1 MGWGAAKTGA
11 SHPFLILIK
20 GKTMLKPLGAISLL
34 LITSALVAPSVA
46 MAQAVPETEATE
58 TAQIEPEN
66 AAQDAVDP
74 QADAPVDE
82 VTVEEEEEPVD
93 VSIPGANDEI
103 VVRGFKDRNIAK
115 SAPQVVSVL
124 SSADIARTGEGDIA
138 GALARVTGLS
148 VVGNGFVYVRGLG
161 DRYSLALLNGSPLP
175 SPEPLKRVVPLDLF
189 PTSVIAS
196 SLVQKTYSA
205 NFPGEF
211 GGGVINLTTKA
222 IPRESFLTIGGSITG
237 DSETTNELGYTYY
250 GSSQDWSGF
259 DNGNRD
265 LPGALDTY
273 LRSGERISAGNVNT
287 QAIAGQLVTGRNA
300 IVQRNRHLPANG
312 SGNITGGTN
321 FDLGTDTSFG
331 VIATIGYSNKW
342 RTRDTIQQTASTL
355 DLSQKELD
363 FQRVITDNRL
373 VVNGLL
379 GFGLEAGE
387 QKIRWTNLFIRD
399 TLKQA
404 RLGVGTRQT
413 GSPSATYLQQDTAW
427 FERQLVDSQ
436 LVGEFK
442 LSPDVNLAV
451 RIAYANSKRE
461 APDELS
467 FEYFRS
473 NLPADPFGAFYINR
487 LNNGQQGTAEASYS
501 RLNENLWAGG
511 LDLSVKITPDI
522 TGTIGYAYSDST
534 RRTERRDFLFSA
546 PSTFPV
552 GVALLRPDFLLQP
565 DVIDF
570 YKIALIDTNEA
581 NPIFDSQLLTNA
593 GYGQIQAY
601 ITPEISLNLGVRY
614 ETAKQTVAPVQVFNV
629 PTASLASTSL
639 NNSYWLPAA
648 TLTWDITDQM
658 KFRLS
663 GSKTIARPQFRELIF
678 QNFYDP
684 DSNRSFRGNPFLS
697 DSQLYNAEARFEY
710 YFDRDQRLSAAGFFK
725 RIDKPIETFS
735 SFDDNSV
742 VTSFANAPKADLYGG
757 EVELQKYFDLGG
769 DDGSGF
775 FGTRRAV
782 VIANYTYTQSKIA
795 VGDTDS
801 ISVFNSN
808 ATLAREFF
816 RNGSPLTGQSDHLVN
831 LQLGLE
837 DTDGLSQQTILF
849 TYASDRVTS
858 RGASGQVDIIERPG
872 IQLDFVARQGIKV
885 AGVEMEMKLEVRN
898 ITGTKYQEFQQ
909 LGDNKIFYNL
919 YKVGTSASLGLDI
932 NF

>member
-1 MGWGAAKTGA
+1 
-11 SHPFLILIK
+11 
-20 GKTMLKPLGAISLL
+20 MLKPLGAISLL

-46 MAQAVPETEATE
+46 MAQAVPETEATD
-58 TAQIEPEN
+58 TAQVEPAT

-74 QADAPVDE
+74 QTDDPAP
-82 VTVEEEEEPVD
+82 EEEEVD
-93 VSIPGANDEI
+93 VSIPGASDEI
-103 VVRGFKDRNIAK
+103 VVRGYLDRNIAK

-222 IPRESFLTIGGSITG
+222 IPREPFLTIGGSITG

-250 GSSQDWSGF
+250 GSSSDFTGF

-265 LPGALDTY
+265 LPPALDAY
-273 LRSGERISAGNVNT
+273 LRSGERISAGNVDT

-300 IVQRNRHLPANG
+300 IIQRNKHLPANF
-312 SGNITGGTN
+312 SANVTGGTN
-321 FDLGTDTSFG
+321 WELGTDTSFG

-342 RTRDTIQQTASTL
+342 RTRDTLQQTASTL

-363 FQRVITDNRL
+363 FQRVITDNRI

-379 GFGLEAGE
+379 GFGLEQGE

-404 RLGVGTRQT
+404 RLGIGTRQT
-413 GSPSATYLQQDTAW
+413 GSPSATLMQQDTAW

-442 LSPDVNLAV
+442 LSPDVNLNV

-467 FEYFRS
+467 FEYYRS
-473 NLPADPFGAFYINR
+473 NLASDPFGAFFINR

-501 RLNENLWAGG
+501 VLNENLWAGG
-511 LDLSVKITPDI
+511 LDLTYKVTPDI
-522 TGTIGYAYSDST
+522 TATIGYAYSDTT
-534 RRTERRDFLFSA
+534 RRTERRDFLFTA
-546 PSTFPV
+546 PSTFPNA
-552 GVALLRPDFLLQP
+552 VALFRPDFLLQP

-570 YKIALIDTNEA
+570 YNIALIDTNEA
-581 NPIFDSQLLTNA
+581 NPVFDARLLNNA

-601 ITPEISLNLGVRY
+601 ITPEISLNIGVRY
-614 ETAKQTVAPVQVFNV
+614 ETAKQSVVPVQVFNT
-629 PTASLASTSL
+629 PTASLASTQL
-639 NNSYWLPAA
+639 NEAYWLPAA
-648 TLTWDITDQM
+648 TLTWDLNDQM

-684 DSNRSFRGNPFLS
+684 DSNRLFRGNPFLS
-697 DSQLYNAEARFEY
+697 DSELYNAEARYEW
-710 YFDRDQRLSAAGFFK
+710 YFDRDQRLSVAGFFK

-735 SFDDNSV
+735 SFDDNTV
-742 VTSFANAPKADLYGG
+742 ITSFANAPKADLYGA
-757 EVELQKYFDLGG
+757 EIETQKYFDLSGL
-769 DDGSGF
+769 SETGF
-775 FGTRRAV
+775 FSTRRAV
-782 VIANYTYTQSKIA
+782 VIANYTYTKSKISVKA
-795 VGDTDS
+795 GDTV
-801 ISVFNSN
+801 SVFNSSSTS
-808 ATLAREFF
+808 ALDFF
-816 RNGSPLTGQSDHLVN
+816 RNGTPLTGQSDHLVN
-831 LQLGLE
+831 LQFGLE
-837 DTDGLSQQTILF
+837 DTDKLSQQTILF
-849 TYASDRVTS
+849 TYASDRVTT
-858 RGASGQVDIIERPG
+858 RGASGQVDVVERPG

-885 AGVEMEMKLEVRN
+885 AGVDMELKLEVRN
-898 ITGTKYQEFQQ
+898 ITGTKYQEFQE
-909 LGDNKIFYNL
+909 LGDNKIFYNR

>member
-1 MGWGAAKTGA
+1 
-11 SHPFLILIK
+11 
-20 GKTMLKPLGAISLL
+20 MLKPMGAISLL
-34 LITSALVAPSVA
+34 LITSALVAPAVA
-46 MAQAVPETEATE
+46 LAQTAPETPETEVSE
-58 TAQIEPEN
+58 TVQAEPDT
-66 AAQDAVDP
+66 QDPVEQSAEPAVD
-74 QADAPVDE
+74 APA
-82 VTVEEEEEPVD
+82 EEEEPVD
-93 VSIPGANDEI
+93 VSIPGGDEI
-103 VVRGFKDRNIAK
+103 VVRGYLDRNIAK

-124 SSADIARTGEGDIA
+124 SSADIERTGEGDIA

-222 IPRESFLTIGGSITG
+222 IPREPFLTIGGSITG

-250 GSSQDWSGF
+250 GSSSDWSGF
-259 DNGNRD
+259 DNGSRD
-265 LPGALDTY
+265 YPPALAAY
-273 LRSGERISAGNVNT
+273 FSSGERISAGNVDT

-300 IVQRNRHLPANG
+300 VIQRNKHLPPNG
-312 SGNITGGTN
+312 SANITGGTN
-321 FDLGTDTSFG
+321 WELGTDTSFG

-363 FQRVITDNRL
+363 FQKVITDNRI

-379 GFGLEAGE
+379 GFGLESGE

-413 GSPSATYLQQDTAW
+413 TSPTATLMQQDTAW

-436 LVGEFK
+436 LVGDFK
-442 LSPDVNLAV
+442 LSPDVSLNV

-461 APDELS
+461 APNEFS
-467 FEYFRS
+467 FEYYRS
-473 NLPADPFGAFYINR
+473 NLASDPYGAYFINR
-487 LNNGQQGTAEASYS
+487 LNNGQQGSAEVSYS
-501 RLNENLWAGG
+501 LLNENLWAGG
-511 LDLSVKITPDI
+511 LDLSYKVTPDI
-522 TGTIGYAYSDST
+522 TATIGYAYSDTT
-534 RRTERRDFLFSA
+534 RRTERRDFQFSA
-546 PSTFPV
+546 PSTFPTA
-552 GVALLRPDFLLQP
+552 VALFRPDFLLQP

-570 YKIALIDTNEA
+570 YGITLVDTNEA
-581 NPIFDSQLLTNA
+581 NPVFDARLLTNA
-593 GYGQIQAY
+593 GYAQLQAY
-601 ITPEISLNLGVRY
+601 LTPQISLNLGVRY
-614 ETAKQTVAPVQVFNV
+614 EAAKQTVVPVQVFNT
-629 PTASLASTSL
+629 PTASLASTQLSDA
-639 NNSYWLPAA
+639 YWLPAA
-648 TLTWDITDQM
+648 TLTWDINDEM

-684 DSNRSFRGNPFLS
+684 DSNRMFRGNPLLT
-697 DSQLYNAEARFEY
+697 DSQLYNAEARYEY
-710 YFDRDQRLSAAGFFK
+710 YFDREQRLTVAGFFK

-742 VTSFANAPKADLYGG
+742 ITSFANAPKADLYGG
-757 EVELQKYFDLGG
+757 EIETQKYFDL
-769 DDGSGF
+769 SGLSETGF
-775 FGTRRAV
+775 LSTRRAV
-782 VIANYTYTQSKIA
+782 IIANYTYTKSKISVKA
-795 VGDTDS
+795 GDTVA
-801 ISVFNSN
+801 VFNSSSTS
-808 ATLAREFF
+808 ALDYF
-816 RNGSPLTGQSDHLVN
+816 RTGAPLTGQSDHLVN
-831 LQLGLE
+831 LQFGLE
-837 DTDGLSQQTILF
+837 DTEKLSQQTILF
-849 TYASDRVTS
+849 TYATDRVTS
-858 RGASGQVDIIERPG
+858 RGASGQPDIIERPG
-872 IQLDFVARQGIKV
+872 IQLDFVARQGIKI
-885 AGVEMEMKLEVRN
+885 ANTDMELKLEIRN

-909 LGDNKIFYNL
+909 SGDNKIFYNR